1 MGGEQERE
9 ERESRSLVSDSL
21 RPHGLYWTIQSME
34 FSRLE
39 YWSGLPFPSPG
50 DLRDPQKELEGTSL
64 VVQRLRLHA
73 CNAGGTGSIPGRE
86 AKIPHATRCGQK

>member
-1 MGGEQERE
+1 MATHSSVLVWRIPGIGEPGA
-9 ERESRSLVSDSL
+9 LVSDSL

-64 VVQRLRLHA
+64 VAQMVKHLSTMWETQVQSL
-73 CNAGGTGSIPGRE
+73 G
-86 AKIPHATRCGQK
+86 

>member
-1 MGGEQERE
+1 
-9 ERESRSLVSDSL
+9 
-21 RPHGLYWTIQSME
+21 ME
-34 FSRLE
+34 FSRPE

-64 VVQRLRLHA
+64 VVQRLRLRA

-86 AKIPHATRCGQK
+86 A